1 MWRTQNFETLQP
13 FYYSPFYFPNPVNK
27 KSYVFVQ
34 HFRWSDFS
42 AKAHFIAIILKD
54 FFALNRIMI
63 LLVFWLLSFMTRL
76 SARGSFLGTAT
87 NKLLLL
93 RILDGCCNISYQ
105 ITSFLKPNKIIILS
119 FGGICLRRWVFL
131 PPAVFSGDRYY
142 TYFRIRKV
150 VWFSHE
156 FINQMSTRKINSFHA
171 IFSFQQPLCVETVGC
186 FMLFIYIIFSQTIRP
201 NSSLCNVHFTFLYV
215 MFILHMC
222 TYYLFYIFS
231 LFAHPSFRLFSPF
244 NYSL

>member
-1 MWRTQNFETLQP
+1 M
-13 FYYSPFYFPNPVNK
+13 
-27 KSYVFVQ
+27 
-34 HFRWSDFS
+34 
-42 AKAHFIAIILKD
+42 
-54 FFALNRIMI
+54 IMI

-87 NKLLLL
+87 NKLFLL

-156 FINQMSTRKINSFHA
+156 FINQMSTREINLFHA

-186 FMLFIYIIFSQTIRP
+186 FMLFIYIIFSQTIKHNTP
-201 NSSLCNVHFTFLYV
+201 KHFS
-215 MFILHMC
+215 M
-222 TYYLFYIFS
+222 
-231 LFAHPSFRLFSPF
+231 
-244 NYSL
+244 